1 MSLSTARSMTSPMNP
16 SMARMFLTTVFGMT
30 VLAAFVLVA
39 TFDQGAQ
46 ASIAPTLTGADLLAE
61 ITAPANN

>member
-1 MSLSTARSMTSPMNP
+1 MTRSMNP
-16 SMARMFLTTVFGMT
+16 SMTRMFLTTVFSMT

-46 ASIAPTLTGADLLAE
+46 ASTSTVLTGADVLAAM
-61 ITAPANN
+61 TAPANN

>member
-1 MSLSTARSMTSPMNP
+1 MT
-16 SMARMFLTTVFGMT
+16 RMFLTTLFGMI

-46 ASIAPTLTGADLLAE
+46 ASTSDIVTGADLLATL
-61 ITAPANN
+61 TAPASN

>member
-1 MSLSTARSMTSPMNP
+1 MSNHKPWSDPMT
-16 SMARMFLTTVFGMT
+16 RMFLTTVFSMT

-46 ASIAPTLTGADLLAE
+46 ASTNSVVTGADVLAAM
-61 ITAPANN
+61 TAPATN

>member
-1 MSLSTARSMTSPMNP
+1 MARSMTTSMNP
-16 SMARMFLTTVFGMT
+16 SMARMFLTTIFGMT

-46 ASIAPTLTGADLLAE
+46 ASISPMLTGADLLAE
-61 ITAPANN
+61 LTAPANN

>member
-1 MSLSTARSMTSPMNP
+1 MNP

-61 ITAPANN
+61 ITAPAAN